1 MNHAIVVFCTQRPVP
16 QLCRVLCARKSL
28 LQLLV
33 HATSSSGGFAINNTM
48 HCTRSLVQTLCI
60 DHESP
65 REDSSSPLVS
75 SAPARPSS
83 KPCHD
88 HWRCIIV
95 HIAVAFRNAGA
106 GELLKRNKR
115 SKETGYRPRFVQ
127 IVSVLHSSAL
137 CLREHKSDTLDSII
151 VFLFPKTAHLI
162 ASYCFGLDCIEMHS
176 TTLHCM
182 KEGMHIYCCLSN
194 TAPTMQAQQALSRMY
209 SF

>member
-1 MNHAIVVFCTQRPVP
+1 MLQRMNHAIVVFCTQRPVP

-33 HATSSSGGFAINNTM
+33 HVTSSTGGFAVYDTM
-48 HCTRSLVQTLCI
+48 HCTRGLVQTLCV

-65 REDSSSPLVS
+65 REGSSSPLVS

-83 KPCHD
+83 KPNHD

-115 SKETGYRPRFVQ
+115 SRETRYRPRFVQ
-127 IVSVLHSSAL
+127 IVSVLRSSTL
-137 CLREHKSDTLDSII
+137 CLRSIKAI
-151 VFLFPKTAHLI
+151 
-162 ASYCFGLDCIEMHS
+162 
-176 TTLHCM
+176 
-182 KEGMHIYCCLSN
+182 
-194 TAPTMQAQQALSRMY
+194 R
-209 SF
+209 

>member
-1 MNHAIVVFCTQRPVP
+1 MFCTPRPVP
-16 QLCRVLCARKSL
+16 QLCRVLCVLESL

-33 HATSSSGGFAINNTM
+33 HATSSSGGFAIYDTM
-48 HCTRSLVQTLCI
+48 HCTRSLVQTLCV

-137 CLREHKSDTLDSII
+137 CLRKHKSDTLDYNR
-151 VFLFPKTAHLI
+151 FPFPNSQKQLTSLHHTA
-162 ASYCFGLDCIEMHS
+162 LDWTALKCIP
-176 TTLHCM
+176 LHC
-182 KEGMHIYCCLSN
+182 I
-194 TAPTMQAQQALSRMY
+194 A
-209 SF
+209 